1 MACPGSVDPDR
12 RIPAFPA
19 FGDLV
24 VGTIAV
30 ITDVIGVNGT
40 GLHYRLSLA
49 HSDLPSWGVCPKGQS
64 QILASPKIKLGYL
77 TLTASCCAHSESR
90 TSLSFGLFVY
100 RDLLPISGQV
110 VSLAFGGLK
119 GVIVVGYWL
128 HIGSRKGCR
137 RQISK
142 ATVRPRGVVVSS
154 PRVELYFSIFDR
166 PEQLQVQA
174 FVAQARIEAFNEAV
188 LHRLTW
194 PNVVNPVLRP
204 RQDRMPQSSRPL
216 PED

>member
-1 MACPGSVDPDR
+1 MLPPAETVRRMTRLPSVKSSALQWGSSFVPFLIRNTVLKAPFLRFASTPIQRFLFGLPWSLIGCYIACPGSVDPDR

-90 TSLSFGLFVY
+90 T
-100 RDLLPISGQV
+100 
-110 VSLAFGGLK
+110 
-119 GVIVVGYWL
+119 
-128 HIGSRKGCR
+128 
-137 RQISK
+137 
-142 ATVRPRGVVVSS
+142 
-154 PRVELYFSIFDR
+154 
-166 PEQLQVQA
+166 
-174 FVAQARIEAFNEAV
+174 
-188 LHRLTW
+188 
-194 PNVVNPVLRP
+194 
-204 RQDRMPQSSRPL
+204 
-216 PED
+216 